1 LKKEEDRLQSV
12 KEKSKLSKE
21 EWRAYTKSV
30 WTIAN
35 VSHEIHPAMF
45 PPEIPKRLIRL
56 FSLYGETVF
65 DPFCG
70 VGTTGIVALQNGRR
84 FIGCDINPQYVAIAR
99 KSLLKL
105 GQTDFD
111 VRTRD
116 CLAPRVVTNAS
127 VDLIITSPP
136 YWNKADYGNS
146 KKNLGSISNYGHF
159 LANMRIAFGRCFEAL
174 KPGRRMCVI
183 TANVNQY
190 TQDGLLTFPLAA
202 DYISICGKLGFRLV
216 NEIVWSKDG
225 TGGKWGSYGKQR
237 PIFGSYPYPPNF
249 YFKNVHEYIL
259 IFRKPDGVLKSAR
272 VPTYDG
278 LTHWSK
284 RR

>member
-1 LKKEEDRLQSV
+1 MEKNGLLST

-21 EWRAYTKSV
+21 EWREYTKSV
-30 WTIAN
+30 WAIAN
-35 VSHEIHPAMF
+35 VSHEVHPAMF
-45 PPEIPKRLIRL
+45 PPEIPKRLIKL

-70 VGTTGIVALQNGRR
+70 VGTTGVAALQNGRR
-84 FIGCDINPQYVAIAR
+84 FIGCDINPRYVAIAR
-99 KSLLKL
+99 KNLLKISRT
-105 GQTDFD
+105 GFD
-111 VRTRD
+111 IRTQD
-116 CLAPRVVTNAS
+116 CLNPTFVDRKS
-127 VDLIITSPP
+127 VNLIITSPP
-136 YWNKADYGNS
+136 YWNKADYGKS
-146 KKNLGSISNYGHF
+146 KKNLGSISNYGQF
-159 LANMRIAFGRCFEAL
+159 LAKMKVAFEKCFDAL

-202 DYISICGKLGFRLV
+202 DYISACRDLGFRLV
-216 NEIVWSKDG
+216 NEIIWSKDG
-225 TGGKWGSYGKQR
+225 TGGKWGSFGKQR

-259 IFRKPDGVLKSAR
+259 IFRKPDGVLKNAR

-278 LTHWSK
+278 LTAWSK
-284 RR
+284 SR